1 MSISVGGGVGYLATR
16 CISYNHMVETSRAIP
31 SKIRKPVV
39 IAGLI
44 GLVIC
49 LISLYLSYLGGKGG
63 GDFKNILDPTRS
75 WLAGNN
81 IYLPFKLNLDPF
93 AVPYPFTAYLASVP
107 FTFLQSWIASAI
119 FLGLGSGVLAWLILR
134 SNSHYYLL
142 VFLSWPFV
150 YNLML
155 AQFAP
160 WMLCLFFSASFLPL
174 ILIKPQLALPF
185 ALTQRPNRL
194 GLILTGILLVASFIF
209 YPMWPLDW
217 LASTHTQ
224 NYIGSPPIFILPL
237 GPLILLALLQY
248 REKRS
253 WILVLFGLMPQRM
266 VYDQLGVLS
275 VAGNR
280 KQMIILVVCSWISF
294 PVLFIYQGWKN
305 VPFGWQ
311 QWVILESYLPA
322 LIVIL
327 APQIKAFL
335 SRWNIKSI
343 FAKS

>member
-1 MSISVGGGVGYLATR
+1 MT
-16 CISYNHMVETSRAIP
+16 ETSRAINAKLRNP
-31 SKIRKPVV
+31 IILAV
-39 IAGLI
+39 LI
-44 GLVIC
+44 GLVVC
-49 LISLYLSYLGGKGG
+49 LISLYLSYLGGKVG

-75 WLAGNN
+75 WLAGND

-107 FTFLQSWIASAI
+107 FTLLQSWVASAI
-119 FLGLGSGVLAWLILR
+119 FLGLSSGVLAWLVLR
-134 SNSHYYLL
+134 SGNHHYMLL
-142 VFLSWPFV
+142 FLSWPFV
-150 YNLML
+150 YNLLL

-160 WMLCLFFSASFLPL
+160 LLMCLFFSASFLPV

-185 ALTQRPNRL
+185 ALTQKPNRL
-194 GLILTGILLVASFIF
+194 GLILTGVLLAASLIV
-209 YPMWPLDW
+209 YPRWPIDW

-224 NYIGSPPIFILPL
+224 NYIGAPPIFVLPL

-280 KQMIILVVCSWISF
+280 KQMIILVICSWISF
-294 PVLFIYQGWKN
+294 PVLFMYHGWKDM
-305 VPFGWQ
+305 PFGWQ
-311 QWVILESYLPA
+311 QWVVVESYLPA
-322 LIVIL
+322 LLVIL
-327 APQIKAFL
+327 APKIKALL
-335 SRWNIKSI
+335 SRLNIKSI
-343 FAKS
+343 LAKS